1 MTKMNVPFADLG
13 ALHREIR
20 EEIDALIAE
29 IIDQSSFI
37 GGPHVKTFEEN
48 FADYCGTRFA
58 VSCASGTDALKLAL
72 MAAGVGPDEE
82 VITVPHTFVATIE
95 AIVSV
100 GAHPVFVDIEKD
112 TYNLSADRLAEF
124 LEKKCRVQPDGQLVN
139 QHSRRP
145 VTAVIPVHLY
155 GLAVD
160 LKPILALAERFHL
173 KVVEDAAQAHGALY
187 ALDGEEKQAGT
198 FGEAGAFSF
207 YPGKNLGAMG
217 EGGAVVT
224 DDPER
229 DRRMR
234 VWRDHGQ
241 SEKYIYVSPR
251 GWNIR
256 LDALQCAVL
265 NAKLPK
271 LDDWNEKRRQ
281 VAGWYRKR
289 LQDERIVLP
298 VEPAGRK
305 HVYHVFVVRVPDR
318 LRVSEELSSRGVQTG
333 MHYPISLH
341 RQEGYRYLGYQE
353 GDFPE
358 AEAAAESILSLPM
371 FPHLNE
377 EQVDY
382 VCQSLLAVLSEAV
395 GSSPPRHPGRLTG

>member
-1 MTKMNVPFADLG
+1 MKVPFADLG
-13 ALHREIR
+13 ALHREVR
-20 EEIDALIAE
+20 EEVERLIAE

-37 GGPHVKTFEEN
+37 GGPYVKTFEES

-95 AIVSV
+95 AVIAV

-112 TYNLSADRLAEF
+112 TYNLSTDRLAEF
-124 LEKKCRVQPDGQLVN
+124 LEKNCRFQSDGQLVN
-139 QHSRRP
+139 KESNRP

-160 LKPILALAERFHL
+160 MEPILALAERFGL
-173 KVVEDAAQAHGALY
+173 KVIEDAAQAHGALY
-187 ALDGEEKQAGT
+187 SMNGEEKQAGT

-224 DDPER
+224 DDPEK

-241 SEKYIYVSPR
+241 SEKYLYVSPR

-265 NAKLPK
+265 NAKLPR
-271 LDDWNEKRRQ
+271 LNDWNEGRRQ
-281 VAGWYRKR
+281 AARWYRER
-289 LQDERIVLP
+289 LQDDRILLP

-318 LRVSEELSSRGVQTG
+318 LRVSEDLSSRGIQTG
-333 MHYPISLH
+333 LHYPISLH
-341 RQEGYRYLGYQE
+341 LQEGYRYLGYQE

-371 FPHLNE
+371 FPHMTE
-377 EQVDY
+377 AQVDC
-382 VCQSLLAVLSEAV
+382 VCTELLSVLS
-395 GSSPPRHPGRLTG
+395 